1 MYTIPIILIFIAG
14 YLAITLE
21 HPLKIGKTATALL
34 MAVILWTFYTLGSGD
49 MHLSSEKLAEN
60 LADVSQILFFLLG
73 AMTIVEMIDA
83 HKGFSAIIRWIST
96 KNKVTLL
103 WIVGFGTFFMSSMLD
118 NLTSSIVMVTLLR
131 KLLDDKKERMVF
143 ASIVIIAANA
153 GGAWTPIGDVTTTML
168 WIGERITS
176 WNIMKSLFIPSVIA
190 LVVPLVVQSFL
201 IKGRINVSD
210 NHIEKH
216 GATEPYGKLILF
228 MGIGSLIFV
237 PVFKSITHLPP
248 FMGIL
253 LGVGLMWLVTDIIH
267 SSHSERQHLRI
278 SHALTR
284 IDISSVLFFLG
295 ILLAVGSLQ
304 SAGILKELAAGLD
317 NMTSDKRI
325 IIYIIGLLSAVV
337 DNVPLVAAGMGMYDI
352 SLYPVDNSLWEML
365 AFCAGTGGSVLIIGS
380 AAGVVVMGME
390 KIEFFWY
397 AKRISLNA
405 LIGYSAGFLA
415 YILMFPVK

>member
-1 MYTIPIILIFIAG
+1 MYTIPIIILFIAG

-21 HPLKIGKTATALL
+21 HPLRIGKTATALL
-34 MAVILWTFYTLGSGD
+34 MAVSLWTLYTIGQTDIHGSV
-49 MHLSSEKLAEN
+49 EKLADN

-83 HKGFSAIIRWIST
+83 HKGFHAIIKWIHT
-96 KNKVTLL
+96 KDKVTLL
-103 WIVGFGTFFMSSMLD
+103 WITGFATFFMSSILD

-131 KLLDDKKERMVF
+131 KLLDNKKDRMVF

-168 WIGERITS
+168 WIGGRITS
-176 WNIMKSLFIPSVIA
+176 WNIMRSLFIPSVIA
-190 LVVPLVVQSFL
+190 LIVPLIVQSFL
-201 IKGRINVSD
+201 IRGKIEVTENNV
-210 NHIEKH
+210 EKYSE
-216 GATEPYGKLILF
+216 TEPFGRLILL
-228 MGIGSLIFV
+228 MGVGSLIFV

-267 SSHSERQHLRI
+267 SSHPERQHLRI

-295 ILLAVGSLQ
+295 ILLAVGALQ
-304 SAGILKELAAGLD
+304 SAGLLEKLASGLD
-317 NMTSDKRI
+317 AMTGDKRVI
-325 IIYIIGLLSAVV
+325 AYIIGILSAIV

-352 SLYPVDNSLWEML
+352 SVYPVDNSLWEML
-365 AFCAGTGGSVLIIGS
+365 AFCAGTGGSILIIGS

-397 AKRISLNA
+397 AKRMSLNA
-405 LIGYSAGFLA
+405 LIGYSAGFLT